1 MGVLSETRAG
11 REKIPRASGVAARG
25 VSGNDAGMT
34 LRLAMLVVLAAAVA
48 GCATHVSA
56 SKKLQVELATQTGP
70 YAYQRAIGGP
80 PR

>member
-1 MGVLSETRAG
+1 MG
-11 REKIPRASGVAARG
+11 AAW
-25 VSGNDAGMT
+25 
-34 LRLAMLVVLAAAVA
+34 LA

-56 SKKLQVELATQTGP
+56 SKQRQVELATQTGP